1 MVDWLYMEAAG
12 FVLAGGRSSRMG
24 RDKALLELGGQALLD
39 RAARRVLAAA
49 GQVAVIGSLERH
61 AQFGWPVVED
71 LRPGEGPLAGIEA
84 ALASPYAA
92 DWNLVVAC
100 DMPHLDPTLLERLL
114 AEARLHRPD
123 CVIAQSA
130 RGPEPL
136 CAVYA
141 RSFLN
146 VARRQL
152 DAGRRKLLD
161 ALEGLQVVHLL
172 TNNPAA
178 VTNVNTPADWR
189 TLGGEA

>member
-1 MVDWLYMEAAG
+1 MDAAG

-24 RDKALLELGGQALLD
+24 RDKALLELEGQALLE

-49 GQVAVIGSLERH
+49 GSVAVVGMPERH
-61 AQFGWPVVED
+61 ARFGWPVVED

-92 DWNLVVAC
+92 DWNLIVAC
-100 DMPHLDPTLLERLL
+100 DMPHLDAALLERLL
-114 AEARLHRPD
+114 AEARLQRPD
-123 CVIAQSA
+123 CVVAQSA

-141 RSFLN
+141 RGFLD

-152 DAGRRKLLD
+152 DAGRRKVSD
-161 ALEGLQVVHLL
+161 AFEGLQVVHLWADK
-172 TNNPAA
+172 PAA
-178 VTNVNTPADWR
+178 MINVNTPADWR
-189 TLGGEA
+189 ILAGDA